1 MERFGGGLE
10 MVWGGLEEV
19 WGRFGEGL
27 GSFGGGLRRGLGQV
41 WGGLGGTSRQWI
53 YNVEFEK
60 TRAWELL
67 NKPQPL
73 NPNP

>member
-27 GSFGGGLRRGLGQV
+27 GS
-41 WGGLGGTSRQWI
+41 LGGTSRQWI